1 MSQIYLSSRGY
12 IYQGIVQEDDMK
24 LTTFATLSLLLLPVI
39 DLSQVY
45 AAETPQLLAQVVPAN
60 TLQAVTS
67 VDKTLYLG
75 NGDVVEQSLRVNSAT
90 TFNGVSIPAGSVIRG
105 QFEPV
110 TGGLRYVANGVQIGS
125 RVYTLRAVSD
135 TLHDVKDPRE
145 TSSGAMLGDA
155 AIGAA
160 GGALVT
166 EVFGDASLGGI
177 VGGAA
182 AGVIVGNVT
191 AQRVVVIEPNQAI
204 PLQLQAIA
212 LN

>member
-1 MSQIYLSSRGY
+1 
-12 IYQGIVQEDDMK
+12 MK
-24 LTTFATLSLLLLPVI
+24 LVAVTALSLSLLPVVGMPPV
-39 DLSQVY
+39 D
-45 AAETPQLLAQVVPAN
+45 AAESPQILAQALPGN
-60 TLQAVTS
+60 TLDAVTAL
-67 VDKTLYLG
+67 DEAQYLG
-75 NGDVVEQSLRVNSAT
+75 NGDTVEQSLRVNSST
-90 TFNGVSIPAGSVIRG
+90 TFNGVSIPAGSIIRG

-110 TGGLRYVANGVQIGS
+110 AGGLRYVANGVQIGS
-125 RVYTLRAVSD
+125 RVYTLQAVSD
-135 TLHDVKDPRE
+135 VIHDVKDPRE

-191 AQRVVVIEPNQAI
+191 AQRVVVLEPNQPIA
-204 PLQLQAIA
+204 LQLQSIA
-212 LN
+212 LY